1 LLLPALLSLDPLRVS
16 GRPFWVDACLAFVII
31 LVRYL
36 LVAGISGW
44 LLNLVAV
51 PPGEQQ
57 QQGFAHDLA
66 LSVGS
71 AVIFALTTA
80 LILQWDGAGGT
91 RLYGDPG
98 HYGLW
103 YLGFSY
109 VLVLLLQDTSF
120 YVTHRLFHLPFFYR
134 WCHLGHHRS
143 KQPTP
148 WTSFAFDPIEAVTQ
162 GLFLIAIVLLVPLHY
177 ITLLAVLTTM
187 SIWAVVNHL
196 GLERLPAK
204 FPHHWLGR
212 WLIGP
217 AHHGLHHQRQS
228 LHFGLYFTF
237 WDRVCGTEAPSYPG
251 LSWPAPPR
259 PNPSP

>member
-1 LLLPALLSLDPLRVS
+1 MDLVRIDA
-16 GRPFWVDACLAFVII
+16 RPFWVDACLAFAII

-36 LVAGISGW
+36 LVAGLSGW
-44 LLNLVAV
+44 LLNLVATEKAERQ
-51 PPGEQQ
+51 P
-57 QQGFAHDLA
+57 QGLGHDLG

-80 LILQWDGAGGT
+80 LILQWHQAGGT
-91 RLYGDPG
+91 LLYGDPSR
-98 HYGLW
+98 YGLW

-109 VLVLLLQDTSF
+109 GLVLLLQDACF
-120 YVTHRLFHLPFFYR
+120 YGTHRLFHRPFFYR

-143 KQPTP
+143 QRPTP

-162 GLFLIAIVLLVPLHY
+162 GLFLIAIVMIVPLHY

-196 GLERLPAK
+196 GLERLPAR

-237 WDRVCGTEAPSYPG
+237 WDRLCGTEAPSYPG
-251 LSWPAPPR
+251 LNWPAR
-259 PNPSP
+259 SEAGRS